1 MILIIVAFFLG
12 LLAGQECPG
21 SVKNELE
28 LISLPLKCFHQL
40 YDSSSHDGHR
50 ISRVIN

>member
-1 MILIIVAFFLG
+1 MILIIVV
-12 LLAGQECPG
+12 LLVGAVAECPG

-28 LISLPLKCFHQL
+28 LISLPLKCFHHL
-40 YDSSSHDGHR
+40 YNPSAHDGHR